1 MLGFEALTANMDDGF
16 VEAILRSLRKGF
28 LDDNTYSQLKV
39 TSNIQEF
46 KLVLEDTDY
55 GTDIFANQDNDS
67 EFEVTQLRKAM
78 KEKLMEQ
85 IEFLSGQAVYPLS
98 HFLKMMLHGYQIDNV
113 VFMIE
118 GLKSNRPMEELIR
131 IADPLGRFPELK
143 NIMPIEGEDYAS
155 LYQNVLIDL
164 PVGVYFRK
172 FLNEVTGAAQTDE
185 TVEIDTKFISEAMA
199 DYSLLQIQM
208 RVKKIWMNEFYDF
221 CLKELNPT
229 AQAVMSDLLKFESDC
244 QTIQIYSNS
253 ISFGGMTNSVNRE
266 QERKKYIS
274 KVGYLYPDYAE
285 RLNQVTDQRTLVN
298 ALEGSLYEGLMKLVA
313 SGDDRNEVEASG
325 ATLDEVMLSAASKK
339 YSMGFEG
346 AFHCGCFYAYLKLK
360 EQEIK
365 NVTWLCELVQ
375 MQFSRQLPGWNKF
388 VVPFKYH
395 NNDTKEQ

>member
-16 VEAILRSLRKGF
+16 VEAVLRSLRKGF
-28 LDDNTYSQLKV
+28 LDDNHYSQLKV

-199 DYSLLQIQM
+199 DY
-208 RVKKIWMNEFYDF
+208 
-221 CLKELNPT
+221 
-229 AQAVMSDLLKFESDC
+229 
-244 QTIQIYSNS
+244 
-253 ISFGGMTNSVNRE
+253 
-266 QERKKYIS
+266 
-274 KVGYLYPDYAE
+274 
-285 RLNQVTDQRTLVN
+285 
-298 ALEGSLYEGLMKLVA
+298 
-313 SGDDRNEVEASG
+313 
-325 ATLDEVMLSAASKK
+325 
-339 YSMGFEG
+339 
-346 AFHCGCFYAYLKLK
+346 
-360 EQEIK
+360 
-365 NVTWLCELVQ
+365 
-375 MQFSRQLPGWNKF
+375 
-388 VVPFKYH
+388 
-395 NNDTKEQ
+395 